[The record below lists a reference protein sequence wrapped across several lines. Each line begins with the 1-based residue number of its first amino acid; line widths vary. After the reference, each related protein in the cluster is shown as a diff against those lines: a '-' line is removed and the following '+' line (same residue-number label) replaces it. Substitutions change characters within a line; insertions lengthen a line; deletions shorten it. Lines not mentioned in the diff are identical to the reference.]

1 MDGGGVVLMLC
12 LFSEC
17 TQVYVCLYVCMCRCI
32 YIYIYIFF
40 IYLHVCIYICI
51 CICME
56 IIQDRPLRHHQRAF
70 EHFPKIPL
78 A

>member
-1 MDGGGVVLMLC
+1 MVLMLC

-17 TQVYVCLYVCMCRCI
+17 KYMSVCMCVCVDA
-32 YIYIYIFF
+32 YIYIFIF
-40 IYLHVCIYICI
+40 IYLFTYVYIYIYICI